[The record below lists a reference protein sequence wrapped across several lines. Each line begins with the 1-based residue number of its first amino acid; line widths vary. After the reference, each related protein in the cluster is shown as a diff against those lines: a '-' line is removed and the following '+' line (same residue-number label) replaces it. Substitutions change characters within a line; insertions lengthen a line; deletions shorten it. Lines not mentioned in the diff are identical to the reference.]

1 MGFFKN
7 VITFGASGR
16 IEKKINEYDGYVKEY
31 KNTYSNLEKRRK
43 EVNKVLEKVM
53 KEKVNSLK
61 SLKKID
67 KISKNLKSKERTFD
81 QSEIKL
87 SNINDNFQRI
97 ENVISIGDAAM
108 SATKGVAS
116 GVGTALGS
124 WALVGA
130 YGTASTGTA
139 ISALGGA
146 AATNATLAWFGG
158 GSIAAGGGGMA
169 AGSLTLGGIVA
180 IPALA
185 VAGILSHLKANKKI
199 NEIEEK
205 IYEIRTVISQI
216 KDNLLLMNATEER
229 AKEVIDSLIKARA
242 VFNRELNKSYKKI
255 YPIPLIS
262 SIIKSIRKNILRMN
276 YFSKKD
282 MEEIQYIGQIATNF
296 ADIIDSKVF

>member
-87 SNINDNFQRI
+87 SNINDNFQII

>member
-87 SNINDNFQRI
+87 SSINDNFQRI